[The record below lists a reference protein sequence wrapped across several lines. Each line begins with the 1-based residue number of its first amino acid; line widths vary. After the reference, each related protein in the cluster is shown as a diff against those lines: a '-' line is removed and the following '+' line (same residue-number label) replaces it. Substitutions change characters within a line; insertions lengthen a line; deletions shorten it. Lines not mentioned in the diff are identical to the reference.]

1 MTNEKM
7 REEFEEWAVKSQGYL
22 KSTLTRCPTSGR
34 YHNRYANRMWTAWQ
48 ASRENIEVEFPPAN
62 YTSTHRAITN
72 IAIGYN
78 EALADVKQLLTEQG
92 FNVK

>member
-1 MTNEKM
+1 
-7 REEFEEWAVKSQGYL
+7 
-22 KSTLTRCPTSGR
+22 
-34 YHNRYANRMWTAWQ
+34 MWTAWQ